1 VEKQGADKKRID
13 ERHDERVAQQLYN
26 HLGHEIALA
35 STGDKQENREYA
47 ANQRIAK
54 QPPNGKN
61 AGK

>member
-1 VEKQGADKKRID
+1 MATVEPR
-13 ERHDERVAQQLYN
+13 
-26 HLGHEIALA
+26 HEIALA